1 MAFPG
6 SYDFTY
12 YKGDTLEF
20 RVYPKDASGA
30 AFNLAG
36 YTAEFTIA
44 TARGPVASSDKAV
57 AYTQINSAESYIL
70 CAIPPSLGNRSDF
83 LIANGVY
90 VYDIQ
95 IANADSD
102 GLTDDSDPLLDT
114 DGKPYDYVYTLLT
127 GNISVRD
134 QVTGAVGSLPP
145 GVPEL
150 PESLES

>member
-6 SYDFTY
+6 EYSFTY

-30 AFNLAG
+30 AFDLTG

-44 TARGPVASSDKAV
+44 NARGAVAPEDKATG
-57 AYTQINSAESYIL
+57 YTQINSAESYIL

-83 LIANGVY
+83 LVANAVY

-95 IANADSD
+95 ISNPDAD
-102 GLTDDSDPLLDT
+102 GLTDDTDPLLDT
-114 DGKPYDYVYTLLT
+114 DSKPYDYVYTLLT
-127 GNISVRD
+127 GNITVRD
-134 QVTGAVGSLPP
+134 QVTGAVAD
-145 GVPEL
+145 
-150 PESLES
+150 LES